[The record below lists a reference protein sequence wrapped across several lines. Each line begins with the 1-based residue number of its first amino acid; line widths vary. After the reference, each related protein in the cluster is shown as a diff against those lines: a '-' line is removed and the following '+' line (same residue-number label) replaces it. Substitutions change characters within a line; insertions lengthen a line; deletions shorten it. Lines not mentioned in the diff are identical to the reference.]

1 MEAIPK
7 RRSGI
12 LKISL
17 QLFLVAVFGAADCVF
32 PATSRLVNLFVMHGG
47 NLSRLF
53 PLKTK

>member
-17 QLFLVAVFGAADCVF
+17 QLFLVAVFVLLIVYF
-32 PATSRLVNLFVMHGG
+32 LLRLD
-47 NLSRLF
+47 SS
-53 PLKTK
+53 TYS

>member
-17 QLFLVAVFGAADCVF
+17 QLFLVAVFVLLIVYFLLRLDSLTYSSCTAAICF
-32 PATSRLVNLFVMHGG
+32 GRF
-47 NLSRLF
+47 F
-53 PLKTK
+53 